1 MDIVKA
7 IEEENIFRPLFRDLK
22 TWQSWLTFLKGLFA
36 LPMDKDELRLFR
48 KCTGLKTGS
57 TEPAREAFV
66 VAGRRSGKS
75 FISSIIAVFLAL
87 FHDWKPYLS
96 PGEKGWIFIIATDR
110 NQAKIIKN
118 YVSAILSS
126 SPLFRKMVKKERAD
140 EIELVNDIVIAVKTC
155 DFRSVRGYTV
165 VAAICEELAFWRS
178 EDSANP
184 AQEVLTALR
193 PALST
198 IPSSLLLGIS
208 TPYSRS
214 GLLWQMFRERGKRGA
229 PLVWQAETQTMN
241 PTISKKLIDDA
252 LREDYSA
259 AQAEWLA
266 QFRADIS
273 SFLSLE
279 LIEQAVISNRFEL
292 PKVEGISYHAF
303 CDPSGG
309 RQDSMTLAVA
319 HKDSVTNKTVLDVLR
334 ESKPPFRP
342 ETVTEEFSQVLKEY
356 EVSQIQS
363 DRYAGEWVTSAF
375 QNHSIMVEPSELT
388 ASELYLALLPL
399 LSNGSVELLDSDK
412 LASQLRSLERRT
424 RSGGRDQ
431 VTHSPG
437 AHDDLANAC
446 AGAVV
451 MAEKTET
458 FRIMPSR
465 GFMEPEHREGMIS
478 ERDRNILYTEDER
491 KRAREEAREE
501 NKLLHRIEYVD
512 DDGDPISEK
521 EFMRL
526 VREKGKEK
534 A

>member
-1 MDIVKA
+1 
-7 IEEENIFRPLFRDLK
+7 
-22 TWQSWLTFLKGLFA
+22 
-36 LPMDKDELRLFR
+36 
-48 KCTGLKTGS
+48 
-57 TEPAREAFV
+57 
-66 VAGRRSGKS
+66 
-75 FISSIIAVFLAL
+75 
-87 FHDWKPYLS
+87 
-96 PGEKGWIFIIATDR
+96 
-110 NQAKIIKN
+110 
-118 YVSAILSS
+118 
-126 SPLFRKMVKKERAD
+126 
-140 EIELVNDIVIAVKTC
+140 
-155 DFRSVRGYTV
+155 
-165 VAAICEELAFWRS
+165 
-178 EDSANP
+178 
-184 AQEVLTALR
+184 
-193 PALST
+193 
-198 IPSSLLLGIS
+198 
-208 TPYSRS
+208 
-214 GLLWQMFRERGKRGA
+214 
-229 PLVWQAETQTMN
+229 MN